1 MTAKKLMVIAGE
13 KSGDFHASRIIA
25 SLRQLSPSIEVFGVG
40 GEKMARS
47 GAEILKDITGLA
59 VVGFTEV
66 LKSYLKFR
74 RLFRFLVEVARQR
87 KPDAVLLVD
96 YPGFNL
102 RLASAL
108 KSLGITVIY
117 FVSPQIWAWGRNRI
131 RKMRKL
137 IDHMI
142 VVFDFE
148 VPIYD
153 EAGISVT
160 YVGHPLADVLQP
172 SVSRE
177 EFRQRQGIP
186 AEAKVVALL
195 PGSRL
200 NEVRSHV
207 PLMGKTAERIL
218 RQLDGTEFLLPA
230 ASEELAKE
238 CRRLIEKHRIS
249 ARVRILDD
257 ATYDA
262 VNASDAAVVSSGTAT
277 LETGCLGVPLVVIYR
292 VSRLTYLI
300 ARRLVT
306 IRNIGLINIVAGKT
320 IAPELV
326 QHRAC
331 PEPIADEIVR
341 FLTDSGLNRT
351 VREELSGVRAK
362 LGPPGAPERAA
373 RVILDVLG
381 QKETHQRK
389 RS

>member
-13 KSGDFHASRIIA
+13 RSGDLHASRIVA
-25 SLRQLSPSIEVFGVG
+25 SLKRLSPSMEVFGVG

-66 LKSYLKFR
+66 VKSVFVFR
-74 RLFRFLVEVARQR
+74 RLFRYLLEVAKRRQ
-87 KPDAVLLVD
+87 PDAVLLVD

-108 KSLGITVIY
+108 KAMGITVIY

-131 RKMRKL
+131 QKMREF

-148 VPIYD
+148 VPIYE
-153 EAGISVT
+153 EAGMNVT
-160 YVGHPLADVLQP
+160 YVGHPLADLLEP

-177 EFRQRQGIP
+177 EFREKQGIP
-186 AEAKVVALL
+186 PMAKVVALL

-200 NEVRSHV
+200 NEVRRHV
-207 PLMGKTAERIL
+207 PLMGKTAERIGNL
-218 RQLDGTEFLLPA
+218 LEATEFVLPA
-230 ASEELAKE
+230 ASEELAEE
-238 CRRLIEKHRIS
+238 CRRLLEKHRI
-249 ARVRILDD
+249 AAPIRILDD

-277 LETGCLGVPLVVIYR
+277 LETGCLGAPLVIIYR
-292 VSRLTYLI
+292 VSPLTYLI

-306 IRNIGLINIVAGKT
+306 IRNIGLINIVAGET
-320 IAPELV
+320 LAPEFV
-326 QHRAC
+326 QRQAR
-331 PEPIADEIVR
+331 PGAIAGEVVR
-341 FLTDSGLNRT
+341 FLTDSQLSTT
-351 VREELSGVRAK
+351 VREKLSGVREK

-381 QKETHQRK
+381 QQETHQRN